1 MPRSR
6 VSLRAE
12 FRRRSPAGTTFC
24 GSRSTPSRRTPVTR
38 PVHRLYVPRS
48 DRNPKFGDAIKRSTV
63 DGASEPTGSRRGADQ
78 TLGSNAAGGLM
89 SYESTAEPVKIGYL
103 MDFLLS
109 DDFPQHYRD
118 DLTIP
123 FDMVFEKA
131 MAEGIIDRRVEVIY
145 GEVEGLPKGSV
156 KAVIDAYQELVDE

>member
-1 MPRSR
+1 
-6 VSLRAE
+6 
-12 FRRRSPAGTTFC
+12 
-24 GSRSTPSRRTPVTR
+24 
-38 PVHRLYVPRS
+38 
-48 DRNPKFGDAIKRSTV
+48 
-63 DGASEPTGSRRGADQ
+63 
-78 TLGSNAAGGLM
+78 M

-131 MAEGIIDRRVEVIY
+131 MAEGIIDRRVEVILPR
-145 GEVEGLPKGSV
+145 GGRPAEGLSEGGHRRLPGTGRRRLSGP
-156 KAVIDAYQELVDE
+156 